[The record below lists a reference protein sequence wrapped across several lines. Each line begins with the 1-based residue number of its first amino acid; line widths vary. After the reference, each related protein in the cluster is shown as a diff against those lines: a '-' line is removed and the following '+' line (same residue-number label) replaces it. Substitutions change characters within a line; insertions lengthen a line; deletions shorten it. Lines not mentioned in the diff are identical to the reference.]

1 MGTRSSS
8 KRDGTMT
15 QTVDV
20 MTDVYIQN
28 RYSIGK
34 KLDAGE
40 SSRVVEATEFSTGKR
55 FAIKI
60 LDKSDRQN
68 WTTFENE
75 TKILQILQHPNIM
88 AMRESHSDSD
98 YFYIVSELCEGG
110 DLFDRIMDP
119 NRCISEKWASKLIR
133 TMLRAV
139 KHCHE
144 NQIVHRD
151 LKPENFVFRSKRMDS
166 QIVLIDFGC
175 AKIVKDNVRYR
186 DSYGTAHYIAPEVAA
201 GRKYTR
207 TGRILKCSDVWSIGV
222 IAYILMTG
230 EVPFTGSSRTDI
242 FNSILHLPLMFPEGG
257 SNLSVLFKDFCK
269 QILVKSPLHRITIS
283 DALEHPWIQG
293 KFFSTKLLEK
303 SELENKHQAIVGAPG
318 VMV

>member
-1 MGTRSSS
+1 MGVRSSS
-8 KRDGTMT
+8 KRNGTMT
-15 QTVDV
+15 QTVDLN
-20 MTDVYIQN
+20 TDVYIWK

-40 SSRVVEATEFSTGKR
+40 SSRVVEATELSTGKR

-60 LDKSDRQN
+60 LNKNDRQN
-68 WTTFENE
+68 WTTFEKE
-75 TKILQILQHPNIM
+75 TKILQILQHPNIIS
-88 AMRESHSDSD
+88 MRESHSDSD
-98 YFYIVSELCEGG
+98 NFYIVFELCEGG

-119 NRCISEKWASKLIR
+119 NRCVSEKWASKLIR
-133 TMLRAV
+133 TILRVV

-151 LKPENFVFRSKRMDS
+151 LKPENFVFLSKDVDS
-166 QIVLIDFGC
+166 QIVLIDFGS

-186 DSYGTAHYIAPEVAA
+186 DSYGTPHYIAPEVVA

-222 IAYILMTG
+222 IAYVLMTG

-242 FNSILHLPLMFPEGG
+242 FNSILHRPLMFPEGG
-257 SNLSVLFKDFCK
+257 SNLSMLFKGFCK
-269 QILVKSPLHRITIS
+269 QTLVKSPLHRITIN
-283 DALEHPWIQG
+283 DALNHPWVQG
-293 KFFSTKLLEK
+293 NFM
-303 SELENKHQAIVGAPG
+303 SEEMEEKHQTDVGAPG